1 MLGTRT
7 PALLA
12 CLIPL
17 LEVCPAWGA
26 EAASAP
32 SEQETESSW
41 RVDASLVEEYR
52 LRIAHGALPAT
63 GPLGVAPAAD
73 QKVDHVARAV
83 ADAQLAGADD
93 HFLGVLSA
101 ALWWDLDGAPPR
113 GTPNLFASQYDG
125 SQPWWDVYT
134 LSAEWHD
141 AGALEYIRLGRQA
154 TEHGLPL
161 TFDGAS
167 FGVRPAGPLLSL
179 FGFGGRTVHFFE
191 TGAGSFENW
200 VGSVGATLRPTQQL
214 RIELD
219 SRLMREEVL
228 DRDHSTRDRVTNHAL
243 GLSGFWRSD
252 TLYAKAYARALDQ
265 RFSHAGGALQL
276 DFPSVG
282 VGVDG
287 RLDAQL
293 VTLGE
298 LVESENPYYSLLGPS
313 LPHVRFRLESWK
325 ELPLGEETKLSLYL
339 GWKGRQLLH
348 DRERAYNRNMGGL
361 YFRPRLD
368 DLVQKGIFVEGTA
381 EYDYVPRIAGDQW
394 SLALGG
400 AAGYTGKT
408 VRTEVGTVYQRF
420 RINYYERAEELLNTR
435 TVYGLVGYRV
445 MPWLELRARYEFDI
459 LDRYLESFFFSA
471 RQDF

>member
-1 MLGTRT
+1 MLGTRHL
-7 PALLA
+7 AFLA
-12 CLIPL
+12 CLIPML
-17 LEVCPAWGA
+17 GVRPAWGA
-26 EAASAP
+26 EAAGAESA
-32 SEQETESSW
+32 EETESSW
-41 RVDASLVEEYR
+41 RANASLVEEYR

-63 GPLGVAPAAD
+63 GALGVAPAAD
-73 QKVDHVARAV
+73 QKVDHVARAI
-83 ADAQLAGADD
+83 ADAQVAGADD

-101 ALWWDLDGAPPR
+101 ALWWDLNGAPPR

-125 SQPWWDVYT
+125 NQPWWDVYT

-161 TFDGAS
+161 TFDGAAL
-167 FGVRPAGPLLSL
+167 GVRPMGPILSL

-191 TGAGSFENW
+191 TDTGFFENW
-200 VGSVGATLRPTQQL
+200 VTSVGATLRPTQQL

-219 SRLMREEVL
+219 SRLLREEVL
-228 DRDHSTRDRVTNHAL
+228 NRDQSGRDRVTNHAL
-243 GLSGFWRSD
+243 GLSAAWRSD
-252 TLYAKAYARALDQ
+252 TGYAKAYARALDQ
-265 RFSHAGGALQL
+265 RFSHAGGALVL
-276 DFPSVG
+276 DFPSIG
-282 VGVDG
+282 VGLDG

-313 LPHVRFRLESWK
+313 LPHVRFRLESYK
-325 ELPLGEETKLSLYL
+325 NLALGEDTTLSLYL
-339 GWKGRQLLH
+339 GWKGRQLLR
-348 DRERAYNRNMGGL
+348 DRERPYNRNMGGL

-381 EYDYVPRIAGDQW
+381 EYDYVPRIAGNQW

-420 RINYYERAEELLNTR
+420 KINYFQRAEERLNTR

-445 MPWLELRARYEFDI
+445 LPWLELRARYEFEI